1 MRHPV
6 SYQIFPIATNC
17 SMHICSKNSGLP
29 STGFSR
35 VFRILCHGKILQRNH
50 VIQSPVKING

>member
-29 STGFSR
+29 VMLPTY
-35 VFRILCHGKILQRNH
+35 
-50 VIQSPVKING
+50 

>member
-17 SMHICSKNSGLP
+17 SMHIQVSKMNE
-29 STGFSR
+29 TE
-35 VFRILCHGKILQRNH
+35 VA
-50 VIQSPVKING
+50 